1 MSNET
6 KPLTDEEIQVLRELA
21 VSSQRTKWLVAG
33 VRQIAIWIAAI
44 GAGWLALKGL
54 AAELLWGMPR

>member
-33 VRQIAIWIAAI
+33 MRQIAIWIAAI

-54 AAELLWGMPR
+54 AIEMLWGVPR